1 MSNMELTITILLF
14 LIGIVL
20 IIKGGD
26 YFVDAASWMAEV
38 SGIPKVIIGATVVSL
53 ATTMPE
59 MLVSVIAAADGKVDM
74 AVGNAVG
81 SVTANIG
88 LIMAISLVFMPGVI
102 NRKDY
107 VPKSVLM
114 FCASLVIVAS
124 GRVGNIGFF
133 LSVVLLVLFVLFL
146 IENVRSTQNSMH
158 QNAAALQAAE
168 YAAGNAGAASASLT
182 KPRAERSV
190 VLLNVVKFIVG
201 AAGIVIGANLLVNN
215 GSELARYIGISERI
229 IGVTLVAVGTSLP
242 ELVTTITAIAKKQ
255 SSLSIGNIL
264 GANIIDLTLI
274 LPVSMVCA
282 GKPLP
287 IAASSA
293 VLDFPACLLVGCIA
307 VVPMIISSK
316 FKRWQ
321 GFALLAV
328 YAAYLVLTC
337 TA

>member
-1 MSNMELTITILLF
+1 MELTVTILLF
-14 LIGIVL
+14 LVGIVL
-20 IIKGGD
+20 IVKGGD
-26 YFVDAASWMAEV
+26 FFVDAATWIAEV

-53 ATTMPE
+53 ATTLPE
-59 MLVSVIAAADGKVDM
+59 MIVSVIAAMDGKVDM
-74 AVGNAVG
+74 AVGNAIG

-88 LIMAISLVFMPGVI
+88 LIMAISLIFMPSVI
-102 NRKDY
+102 KRMDY

-114 FCASLVIVAS
+114 FCASVVIVAS
-124 GRVGNIGFF
+124 GRLGSIGA
-133 LSVVLLVLFVLFL
+133 LISVVLLIIFILFMA
-146 IENVRSTQNSMH
+146 ENIRSAKRSMTSPGGPKD
-158 QNAAALQAAE
+158 AAPLRAAE
-168 YAAGNAGAASASLT
+168 SAVAT
-182 KPRAERSV
+182 AKPGLEKSV
-190 VLLNVVKFIVG
+190 VLVNIIKFVAG

-242 ELVTTITAIAKKQ
+242 ELVTTITSIVKKQ

-274 LPVSMVCA
+274 LPVSMLCA

-293 VLDFPACLLVGCIA
+293 ALDFPACLLVGCIA
-307 VVPMIISSK
+307 VIPMVITSK

-328 YAAYLVLTC
+328 YAVYLVLTC

>member
-1 MSNMELTITILLF
+1 MELTITILLF
-14 LIGIVL
+14 LVGIVL
-20 IIKGGD
+20 IVKGGD
-26 YFVDAASWMAEV
+26 YFVDAATWMAEV
-38 SGIPKVIIGATVVSL
+38 SGIPQVIIGATVVSL
-53 ATTMPE
+53 ATTLPE
-59 MLVSVIAAADGKVDM
+59 MLVSVIAAIDGKVDM

-88 LIMAISLVFMPGVI
+88 LIMAISLVFMPGI
-102 NRKDY
+102 ISRKDY

-124 GRVGNIGFF
+124 GRAGSIGFF
-133 LSVVLLVLFVLFL
+133 LSAVLLILFVLFL
-146 IENVRSTQNSMH
+146 IENIRSTQHSMH
-158 QNAAALQAAE
+158 KNAAALQAAE
-168 YAAGNAGAASASLT
+168 YTAVQNVPSVPASKAGAE
-182 KPRAERSV
+182 KFV
-190 VLLNVVKFIVG
+190 VLINILKFIGG

-215 GSELARYIGISERI
+215 GSDLARYIGISERI
-229 IGVTLVAVGTSLP
+229 IGVTLVAIGTSLP
-242 ELVTTITAIAKKQ
+242 ELVTTITAIIKKQ

-287 IAASSA
+287 IASSSA
-293 VLDFPACLLVGCIA
+293 ILDFPACLLVGCIA
-307 VVPMIISSK
+307 IVPMIISSK
-316 FKRWQ
+316 FRRWQ

-328 YAAYLVLTC
+328 YAVYLVLTC

>member
-1 MSNMELTITILLF
+1 MELTITILLF

-20 IIKGGD
+20 IVKGGD
-26 YFVDAASWMAEV
+26 FFVDAATWIAEV

-53 ATTMPE
+53 ATTLPE
-59 MLVSVIAAADGKVDM
+59 MIVSVIAAVNGKVDM
-74 AVGNAVG
+74 AVGNAIG

-88 LIMAISLVFMPGVI
+88 LIMAISLVFMPSVI

-107 VPKSVLM
+107 VPKSILM

-124 GRVGNIGFF
+124 GRAGNIG
-133 LSVVLLVLFVLFL
+133 VLISAVLIVLFVLFL
-146 IENVRSTQNSMH
+146 MENIRSTQNSI
-158 QNAAALQAAE
+158 NKNSAALKAAE
-168 YAAGNAGAASASLT
+168 SSVSIDKADT
-182 KPRAERSV
+182 EKSV
-190 VLLNVVKFIVG
+190 VITNVMKFIVG

-242 ELVTTITAIAKKQ
+242 ELVTTITAIIKKQ

-274 LPVSMVCA
+274 LPVSMICA

-287 IAASSA
+287 IAPSSA
-293 VLDFPACLLVGCIA
+293 ALDFPACLLVGCIA
-307 VVPMIISSK
+307 VIPMIITSK

-328 YAAYLVLTC
+328 YAVYLVLTC

>member
-1 MSNMELTITILLF
+1 MVKMELIITILLF
-14 LIGIVL
+14 LVGIAL
-20 IIKGGD
+20 IVKGGD
-26 YFVDAASWMAEV
+26 LFVDAASWMAEV

-59 MLVSVIAAADGKVDM
+59 MLVSVIAAMDGKVDM

-88 LIMAISLVFMPGVI
+88 LIMALSLVFMPGVI

-107 VPKSVLM
+107 VPKAILM

-124 GRVGNIGFF
+124 GRAGNIGIFLSIILIILFF
-133 LSVVLLVLFVLFL
+133 LFLFENIRSAKNSMNKTEETQSGKSASALHAAESAPAMSMAASQKSVVLVNLAKF
-146 IENVRSTQNSMH
+146 
-158 QNAAALQAAE
+158 
-168 YAAGNAGAASASLT
+168 AAGA
-182 KPRAERSV
+182 V
-190 VLLNVVKFIVG
+190 
-201 AAGIVIGANLLVNN
+201 GIVVGANLLVNN
-215 GSELARYIGISERI
+215 GSDLARYIGISERI

-242 ELVTTITAIAKKQ
+242 ELVTTITAIVKKQ

-274 LPVSMVCA
+274 LPVSMICA

-293 VLDFPACLLVGCIA
+293 ALDFPACLLVGCVA
-307 VVPMIISSK
+307 VAPMIITSK

-321 GFALLAV
+321 GFALLGIYAV
-328 YAAYLVLTC
+328 YLVLTC

>member
-1 MSNMELTITILLF
+1 MELTLTILLF

-20 IIKGGD
+20 IVKGGD
-26 YFVDAASWMAEV
+26 FFVDAAAWMAKA
-38 SGIPKVIIGATVVSL
+38 SGIPQVIIGATIVSL
-53 ATTMPE
+53 ATTLPE
-59 MLVSVIAAADGKVDM
+59 MLVSVIAAVDGKVDM

-88 LIMAISLVFMPGVI
+88 LIMALSLLFMPGII

-107 VPKSVLM
+107 VPKSILM
-114 FCASLVIVAS
+114 FCSSLVIVAS
-124 GRVGNIGFF
+124 GRVGSIDLF
-133 LSVVLLVLFVLFL
+133 LSAVLMIFFVLFL
-146 IENVRSTQNSMH
+146 IENIRSTQRSINK
-158 QNAAALQAAE
+158 NTAALHAAE
-168 YAAGNAGAASASLT
+168 NTAAVSLPASKT
-182 KPRAERSV
+182 DTEKSV
-190 VLLNVVKFIVG
+190 VITNIIKFIAG
-201 AAGIVIGANLLVNN
+201 TIGIVVGANLLVNN

-242 ELVTTITAIAKKQ
+242 ELVTTITAIVKKQ

-274 LPVSMVCA
+274 LPISMFCA

-287 IAASSA
+287 IAVSSA
-293 VLDFPACLLVGCIA
+293 TLDFPACLLVGCIA
-307 VVPMIISSK
+307 VIPMMITSR

-328 YAAYLVLTC
+328 YAVYLVLTC

>member
-1 MSNMELTITILLF
+1 MELAITILLF

-20 IIKGGD
+20 IVKGGD
-26 YFVDAASWMAEV
+26 YFVDAATWMAEV

-53 ATTMPE
+53 ATTLPE
-59 MLVSVIAAADGKVDM
+59 MLVSVIAALDGKVDM

-102 NRKDY
+102 NRRDY

-124 GRVGNIGFF
+124 GRLGQINLF
-133 LSVVLLVLFVLFL
+133 LSAVLLIIFVLFL
-146 IENVRSTQNSMH
+146 IENIRSTQHSMH
-158 QNAAALQAAE
+158 KNTAALKAAE
-168 YAAGNAGAASASLT
+168 YAGTATAPAQKAGM
-182 KPRAERSV
+182 ERSV
-190 VLLNVVKFIVG
+190 VLTNVVKFAGG

-242 ELVTTITAIAKKQ
+242 ELVTTVTAIIKKQ

-264 GANIIDLTLI
+264 GANVIDLTLI
-274 LPVSMVCA
+274 LPVSMFCA

-287 IAASSA
+287 IASSSA
-293 VLDFPACLLVGCIA
+293 ALDFPACLLVGCIA
-307 VVPMIISSK
+307 VVPMMISSR
-316 FKRWQ
+316 FRRWQ
-321 GFALLAV
+321 GFALLTV
-328 YAAYLVLTC
+328 YTVYLVLTC
-337 TA
+337 AA

>member
-1 MSNMELTITILLF
+1 MELTITILLL

-20 IIKGGD
+20 IVKGGD
-26 YFVDAASWMAEV
+26 YFVDAAAWMAEA

-53 ATTMPE
+53 ATTLPE
-59 MLVSVIAAADGKVDM
+59 MLVSVIAAMDGKVDM

-81 SVTANIG
+81 SVTANVG

-107 VPKSVLM
+107 VPKSILM
-114 FCASLVIVAS
+114 FCSSLVIVAS
-124 GRVGNIGFF
+124 GRAGHINLF
-133 LSVVLLVLFVLFL
+133 LSAVLIILFVLFL
-146 IENVRSTQNSMH
+146 IENIRSTQHSMH
-158 QNAAALQAAE
+158 SAAALRAAE
-168 YAAGNAGAASASLT
+168 YATAGDSAVSLSLPKAGL
-182 KPRAERSV
+182 ERSTI
-190 VLLNVVKFIVG
+190 LINVVKFIGG
-201 AAGIVIGANLLVNN
+201 AAGIVVGANLLVNN

-229 IGVTLVAVGTSLP
+229 IGVTLVAIGTSLP
-242 ELVTTITAIAKKQ
+242 ELVTTITAIIKKQ

-274 LPVSMVCA
+274 LPVSMIFA

-287 IAASSA
+287 IASSSA

>member
-1 MSNMELTITILLF
+1 MVNMELTLTILLF
-14 LIGIVL
+14 VIGIVL
-20 IIKGGD
+20 IVKGGD
-26 YFVDAASWMAEV
+26 FFVDAAAWMAKV
-38 SGIPKVIIGATVVSL
+38 SGIPQVIIGATIVSL
-53 ATTMPE
+53 ATTLPE
-59 MLVSVIAAADGKVDM
+59 MLVSVIAAVDGKVDM

-114 FCASLVIVAS
+114 FFASLIIVFS
-124 GRVGNIGFF
+124 GRAGSIG
-133 LSVVLLVLFVLFL
+133 LLPSIILLIIFILFL
-146 IENVRSTQNSMH
+146 IENIRSTKRSMSK
-158 QNAAALQAAE
+158 NTAALHAAE
-168 YAAGNAGAASASLT
+168 GATAISVPASKT
-182 KPRAERSV
+182 DMEKSV
-190 VLLNVVKFIVG
+190 VITNIIKFIGG
-201 AAGIVIGANLLVNN
+201 AVGIVVGANLLVNN

-242 ELVTTITAIAKKQ
+242 ELVTTITAIVKKQ

-293 VLDFPACLLVGCIA
+293 ALDFPACLLVGCIA
-307 VVPMIISSK
+307 VIPMMISSK

-328 YAAYLVLTC
+328 YAVYLVLTC

>member
-1 MSNMELTITILLF
+1 MELMITILLF
-14 LIGIVL
+14 LFGIVL
-20 IIKGGD
+20 IVKGGD
-26 YFVDAASWMAEV
+26 LFVDAATWMAEV

-53 ATTMPE
+53 ATTLPE
-59 MLVSVIAAADGKVDM
+59 MLVSVIAAMDGKVDM

-88 LIMAISLVFMPGVI
+88 LIMALSLVFMPGAV

-107 VPKSVLM
+107 VPKSILM
-114 FCASLVIVAS
+114 FCASAVIVAS
-124 GRVGNIGFF
+124 GRTGNIGK
-133 LSVVLLVLFVLFL
+133 LISAVLFILFVLFL
-146 IENVRSTQNSMH
+146 FENIRSAKNSMGATGQTAH
-158 QNAAALQAAE
+158 AGKNAAMLRAAE
-168 YAAGNAGAASASLT
+168 GTAAAAAAGSQ
-182 KPRAERSV
+182 KSV
-190 VLLNVVKFIVG
+190 VLVNLAKF
-201 AAGIVIGANLLVNN
+201 AAGAVGIVAGANLLVNN

-229 IGVTLVAVGTSLP
+229 IGITLIAVGTSLP
-242 ELVTTITAIAKKQ
+242 ELVTTVTAIVKKQ

-274 LPVSMVCA
+274 LPVSMLCA

-293 VLDFPACLLVGCIA
+293 ALDFPACLLVGCIA
-307 VVPMIISSK
+307 VIPMIITSK

-321 GFALLAV
+321 GFVLLGV
-328 YAAYLVLTC
+328 YTVYLILTC